1 MSTAQV
7 IAAIPKMSEGERLQL
22 RQNAGRKRFDGTDVQ
37 QAAAAE
43 VIDAL
48 DRFEAESRRQ
58 MRERI
63 QSMSEAERLK
73 EAFRVHP
80 PSETDAKVI
89 RALLDNPGSTSLEL
103 SAASGWR
110 GNAWHLH
117 FGTMCYNRELYLW
130 PAEKSSTHDA
140 KFYSGILAT
149 YDERSSTFTM
159 KPDIAT
165 AFGEIG
171 FRT

>member
-1 MSTAQV
+1 MGTARV
-7 IAAIPKMSEGERLQL
+7 IDAIPSMSDGERLQL
-22 RQNAGRKRFDGTDVQ
+22 RQNAGRKRFEGTDEQ
-37 QAAAAE
+37 QVSAAD

-63 QSMSEAERLK
+63 QSMSETERLK
-73 EAFRVHP
+73 EAFRVQP

-89 RALLDNPGSTSLEL
+89 RALLNNPGSTSLEL
-103 SAASGWR
+103 SEASGWR

-149 YDERSSTFTM
+149 YDEGSSTFTM
-159 KPDIAT
+159 KPEIAK
-165 AFGEIG
+165 AFEDMG